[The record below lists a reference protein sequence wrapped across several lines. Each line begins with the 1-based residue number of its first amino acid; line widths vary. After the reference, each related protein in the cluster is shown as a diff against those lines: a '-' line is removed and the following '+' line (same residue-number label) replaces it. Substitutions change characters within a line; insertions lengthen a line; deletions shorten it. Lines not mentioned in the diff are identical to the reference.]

1 MMTSL
6 ARVEIRYEQD
16 VVHARQRARLIA
28 EQLGFGRQDQTR
40 ISTCVSEIAR
50 NAHQY
55 GQGGEVEFMLEATA
69 HPPRLTIAVRD
80 HGPGIADL
88 DTILEGRYTS
98 RTGLGRGIVG
108 SRRLL
113 EYFHIDTR
121 LGQGTTV
128 TLGKSLPLKVP
139 TVTPVVLRRIAD
151 ALAANCSAS
160 PMEEIRAQNQELVV
174 EMTERNRIS
183 ALLLDQSKLL
193 HQEVV
198 ERRTAQQELEALN
211 DKNAALLTGQQA
223 ILHSDVVSLII
234 TQNRFILWATP
245 SLLIALGYDW
255 LEFKGRESRFIFQSE
270 EAFLAWGEAAYP
282 VILAHQVFRSPVQF
296 RHKNGSL
303 IWFDLAGTMF
313 DENSD
318 QVLWSCVDISAQ
330 KIAEA
335 KLQEAR
341 QEAQSAT
348 VAKSQFLATMS
359 HELRTPMNGI
369 LGMAQ
374 LLVLHQL
381 QEDKRVQ
388 YAQTI
393 LNSGHTLLSLLND
406 ILDLSKVEA
415 GKLNL
420 ESTVFTVLPVVLDT
434 RALFAETA
442 NAKGLQLE
450 STWQGPAGQCYL
462 GDPHRLRQMLSNLVS
477 NAIKFTDHGFV
488 RIVATEIERQSQHAV
503 LLFSVSDSGIGITN
517 EQQARLFQAFSQADS
532 STTRRFGGTGLGLS
546 IVLQL
551 AKLMGG
557 EAGIDSQPGQG
568 ARFWFRVR
576 VALQAG
582 AQESLQTSAASVA
595 VPARDLTGTVLIAED
610 NLVNRMVIMAML
622 GELDASGLSVT
633 VVEDGQQALDFITQ
647 GGMPDLV
654 LMDVQMPVMDGLEA
668 TEKIRLWQADHGKPR
683 LPIVALTANAYEDD
697 RQKCLAV
704 GMDDFLVKPLDMKK
718 LHATLTRWF
727 VTV

>member
-174 EMTERNRIS
+174 EITERNRVS